1 MGLYDHEAL
10 SVNVGERLRSLRAE
24 RVISMRTLA
33 KMSGLSA
40 NALSMIERG
49 MTSPSVSTLNKL
61 ANALEVPI
69 CAFFREEPERQKV
82 VFCKADART
91 RVPFMRGVWEGL
103 GGEKFT
109 GRVDA
114 FMLTLDSGG
123 GSGPHGMLHAG
134 HEFVFCLRGS
144 IEYEVEGERYVLEAG
159 DSLLFAARMT
169 HRWRNNSN
177 KVANAIIL
185 ISGFDDGDRPANY
198 HIASIQ
204 AAEMHQ
210 SNGSGDDEGDELSPE
225 ERGDE
230 I

>member
-1 MGLYDHEAL
+1 MDLYDHEAL
-10 SVNVGERLRSLRAE
+10 SVNVGERLRGLRSE
-24 RVISMRTLA
+24 RGISMRTLA

-69 CAFFREEPERQKV
+69 CAFFREEPERQRV
-82 VFCKADART
+82 VFCKAGERT
-91 RVPFMRGVWEGL
+91 RIPFMRGTWEGL
-103 GGEKFT
+103 GGEKFA
-109 GRVDA
+109 GRMEA
-114 FMLTLDSGG
+114 FMLTLESGG
-123 GSGPHGMLHAG
+123 SSGPHGMLHAG

-159 DSLLFAARMT
+159 DSLLFAARMM

-177 KVANAIIL
+177 KVANAIVL
-185 ISGFDDGDRPANY
+185 ISGFDDGERPGSY
-198 HIASIQ
+198 HIASIRAGELEQ
-204 AAEMHQ
+204 L
-210 SNGSGDDEGDELSPE
+210 NGENGEGAELSPE

-230 I
+230 V